1 MYLLTKQIDFQVPVP
16 ILHQALQIA
25 IYDEYRAQATY
36 RRVLEMF
43 GSVAPFNSIV
53 HAETRHIK
61 ALLPL
66 LQRYQ
71 VPVPINNWYSN
82 VVLANTLR
90 ENCEL
95 GVVGE
100 IQNVQMYDHLLS
112 YISQADIRQTF
123 MNLREASL
131 ISHLPAFRQ
140 CSRQPIRFSYSDQSL
155 TTSPPATPS
164 WVWLLGAGL
173 LITQMMSKS

>member
-1 MYLLTKQIDFQVPVP
+1 MYLLTKQIDLQAPVP

-36 RRVLEMF
+36 LRVLERF
-43 GSVAPFNSIV
+43 GPVVPFNNIV
-53 HAETRHIK
+53 HAETRHIN

-71 VPVPINNWYSN
+71 VPIPINNWYSN
-82 VVLANTLR
+82 IVLANTLH

-95 GVVGE
+95 GVAGE

-112 YISQADIRQTF
+112 YISQMDIRQTF
-123 MNLREASL
+123 MNLRETSL
-131 ISHLPAFRQ
+131 TNHLPAFRR
-140 CSRQPIRFSYSDQSL
+140 CS
-155 TTSPPATPS
+155 SPPVYCNSLNLSPLTPLT
-164 WVWLLGAGL
+164 WLWLLGVG
-173 LITQMMSKS
+173 IIIGRTSRKSV

>member
-1 MYLLTKQIDFQVPVP
+1 MYLFTKQIDFQTPVP

-36 RRVLEMF
+36 QRVLESF
-43 GSVAPFNSIV
+43 GPVAPFSNIV
-53 HAETRHIK
+53 HAETRHIN

-71 VPVPINNWYSN
+71 VPIPINNWYSN
-82 VVLANTLR
+82 VVLANTLG

-95 GVVGE
+95 GVAGE

-112 YISQADIRQTF
+112 YISQTDIRQTF

-131 ISHLPAFRQ
+131 SSHLPAFRQ
-140 CSRQPIRFSYSDQSL
+140 CSRQPIHFSYDSPV
-155 TTSPPATPS
+155 TSPPTLLT
-164 WVWLLGAGL
+164 WLWLLGTGV
-173 LITQMMSKS
+173 IIGRVSKGDI